1 MLRKDSQNM
10 DKAALYPGNRFS
22 KVSVIN
28 GAEKLLWPYVKDR
41 GFNSFVND
49 KIKLSLKKTNGLFS
63 LLRNA
68 ICFLDLDLN
77 IRHFWARNVIGT
89 FEKRALDNSREIS
102 FA

>member
-1 MLRKDSQNM
+1 M
-10 DKAALYPGNRFS
+10 A
-22 KVSVIN
+22 
-28 GAEKLLWPYVKDR
+28 YVKDR